1 LTRRVGTVIP
11 RAMNILLVG
20 SGGREHALA
29 WKIAQSPLVRR
40 LVCAPGNPGIAKH
53 AELRPD
59 LKVTDADGLTALARE
74 MKADLVVV
82 GPESALEVGL
92 ADRLA
97 AAGIPCFGP
106 SARAARLE
114 TSKAFAKGFL
124 ERWEIPTAGF
134 GVYEKLSEARDAL
147 KVFKPPYV
155 IKADGLAAG
164 KGVAISPDRK
174 DAEAEIVRMLDGR
187 FGKAGARVV
196 IEEFMAGE
204 EGSLFALCDGTRA
217 VLFGGAQDHK
227 RAFDGDL
234 GPNTGGMGAYSPAPV
249 FTPELVEEVERRIV
263 RPTVAGMAREGTPF
277 RGVLF
282 AGLMATDEGPKVV
295 EFNAR
300 FGDPECQV
308 LMMRLAD
315 DLVPYLVACA
325 RGDLSRLPPPE
336 FRPQACVC
344 VVLAAQG
351 YPDSPLEG
359 SIIRGAGRD
368 FGPHVQ
374 VFHAGTRRDEKG
386 LLVAAGGRVLNVCAL
401 GDDVRQARDRA
412 YEAIKSIDWPG
423 GFHRSDIAW
432 RALERDPVE

>member
-1 LTRRVGTVIP
+1 
-11 RAMNILLVG
+11 MNILLVG

-29 WKIAQSPLVRR
+29 WKIAQSPLVSR
-40 LVCAPGNPGIAKH
+40 LVCAPGNPGIGKH
-53 AELRPD
+53 AELRPE
-59 LKVTDADGLTALARE
+59 LKVTDAEGLTAFARE

-82 GPESALEVGL
+82 GPEAALEVGL

-106 SARAARLE
+106 SAKAARLE
-114 TSKAFAKGFL
+114 TSKAFAKAFM
-124 ERWEIPTAGF
+124 ERWEIPTPGF
-134 GVYEKLSEARDAL
+134 GVYEKISEARDAL

-174 DAEAEIVRMLDGR
+174 DAEGEIARMLGGR
-187 FGKAGARVV
+187 FGQAGARVV

-249 FTPELVEEVERRIV
+249 FTPELVERAEREVV
-263 RPTVAGMAREGTPF
+263 GPTVAAMSREGQPF

-282 AGLMATDEGPKVV
+282 CGLMATENGPKVV

-315 DLVPYLVACA
+315 DVVPWLLACA
-325 RGDLSRLPPPE
+325 RGDLSRMPAAPE

-344 VVLAAQG
+344 VVMAAQG

-359 SIIRGAGRD
+359 SLIRGADRD
-368 FGPHVQ
+368 FGSHVQ

-386 LLVAAGGRVLNVCAL
+386 ALVASGGRVLNVCAL
-401 GDDVRQARDRA
+401 GDDVAQARDRA
-412 YEAIKSIDWPG
+412 YAAVRQIDWPG
-423 GFHRSDIAW
+423 GFNRSDIAW
-432 RALERDPVE
+432 RALEPRD